1 MSVKQKLFGL
11 IYYKLLGW
19 KSEVSVQDYK
29 KCVICTAPHTTN
41 WDLFLGK
48 LFIGAVGRESGFLMK
63 SDWFFWPLGP
73 IFRWMGGI
81 PVDRKKNTSLTQ
93 RVIEK
98 AEESEKFVICI
109 TPEGTRSANPNWKK
123 GFWYI
128 AKGANLP
135 IVLAGIDYQKKE
147 VHMEKVVIPG
157 EDIDKDLR
165 EIMLYFKDFKGL
177 HPENFS
183 IGDIE

>member
-1 MSVKQKLFGL
+1 MKQQICSFIFERLM
-11 IYYKLLGW
+11 GW
-19 KSEVSVQDYK
+19 RYEVTTPYFD

-41 WDLFLGK
+41 WDLIMGK
-48 LFIGAVGRESGFLMK
+48 LFINAIGRDSGFLMK

-93 RVIEK
+93 RVIEIAK
-98 AEESEKFVICI
+98 KSDHFILAV

-128 AKGANLP
+128 AKGANIP
-135 IVLAGIDYQKKE
+135 IVLYGIDYEKKLITST
-147 VHMEKVVIPG
+147 KVMTPG
-157 EDIDKDLR
+157 DDVMADLR
-165 EIMLYFKDFKGL
+165 EIKLYFKDFKGKY
-177 HPENFS
+177 PENFT